1 MTPVVRQLNATL
13 NPDMMVA
20 LVDVGELSAMLYEEG
35 IIETNTELHAGE
47 VETSK
52 MLYLAPETVQMDK
65 AVDFVPEVKR
75 PFLNYGSI
83 FRATPIGVWGEP
95 TKASA
100 EKGKLIMER
109 SIDLVIEK
117 MNEIFDYMSKKERFG
132 YSDF

>member
-1 MTPVVRQLNATL
+1 
-13 NPDMMVA
+13 
-20 LVDVGELSAMLYEEG
+20 
-35 IIETNTELHAGE
+35 
-47 VETSK
+47 
-52 MLYLAPETVQMDK
+52 MDK

-75 PFLNYGSI
+75 PFLSYGSI
-83 FRATPIGVWGEP
+83 FRATPTGVWGEP

-117 MNEIFDYMSKKERFG
+117 MNEIFEYMSKKERFG